1 MSSSDSASVRQYDL
15 LVVGGG
21 VNGAG
26 IARDA
31 AGRGLSVLLCE
42 KDDLASHTSSASTKL
57 IHGGLRYLEHYE
69 FNLVRKAL
77 LERETLLQSAPH
89 IMWPLR
95 FVMPHD
101 EAQRPAWMIRSGLFL
116 YDHLARRRVLPGS
129 NGIRLAH
136 HPAGLPLKKEFTK
149 AFEYSDGWVSD
160 ARLVVLCALDAAER
174 GATVMTRTR
183 CTAVQRHADH
193 WEATLQTSDGASHRV
208 HARAM
213 VNAAGPWASQFLSS
227 VAHQAGTHHL
237 RLIKGSHIVVPRL
250 FEHPYAY
257 IFQNIDKRIIFA
269 IPYEQDFTLIGT
281 TDVDYRADI
290 DEVAIGADEIEYLCT
305 AVNRYFTQSIGPS
318 DVVWTYSGVR
328 PLLEDAST
336 KAAEVTRDYR
346 LALDR
351 SGGAPLM
358 SVFGGKIT
366 TFRKLAEE
374 AVAQLAPL
382 LGSNAPDW
390 THAACL
396 PGGDVQGEVPSSRA
410 VTGFDAYIREMQ
422 SQYSWL
428 PPKLVARYARSY
440 GTRTHQLLLN
450 RTGIADM
457 GEEVASGLY
466 AAELEYLVRHE
477 WARTAADILW
487 RRSKM
492 GLRLPAGTE
501 AVVDA
506 WLVQKG
512 LVPTRT

>member
-1 MSSSDSASVRQYDL
+1 MSSSDSATVRQYDL

-77 LERETLLQSAPH
+77 LEREVLLQSAPH

-101 EAQRPAWMIRSGLFL
+101 EAQRPAWLIRSGLFL
-116 YDHLARRRVLPGS
+116 YDNLARRRVLPGS
-129 NGIRLAH
+129 NGIKLAH
-136 HPAGLPLKKEFTK
+136 HPAGLPLKSEFTK

-183 CTAVQRHADH
+183 CTAVQRHVDH
-193 WEATLQTSDGASHRV
+193 WEATLQTSDGTSQVV
-208 HARAM
+208 HAGAM

-227 VAHQAGTHHL
+227 VANQAGTHHL

-250 FEHPYAY
+250 FEHAYAY
-257 IFQNIDKRIIFA
+257 IFQNVDKRIIFA

-281 TDVDYRADI
+281 TDVDYRGDMDKVTI
-290 DEVAIGADEIEYLCT
+290 STDEIDYLCT
-305 AVNRYFTQSIGPS
+305 AVNRYFKQNISPS

-336 KAAEVTRDYR
+336 NAAEVTRDYR
-346 LALDR
+346 LTLDR
-351 SGGAPLM
+351 EAGAPLM

-374 AVAQLAPL
+374 AVTQLAPL
-382 LGSNAPDW
+382 LGSNAPNW

-396 PGGDVQGEVPSSRA
+396 PGGDVNGGVPDPRS
-410 VTGFDAYIREMQ
+410 VTGFDAYIRNMQ
-422 SQYSWL
+422 SQYDWL
-428 PPKLVARYARSY
+428 PPRLVARYARSY

-450 RTGIADM
+450 RTSIADM
-457 GEEVASGLY
+457 GEEVATGLY
-466 AAELEYLVRHE
+466 AAEIEYLVRTE
-477 WARTAADILW
+477 WACTAADILW

-501 AVVDA
+501 AAVDA

-512 LVPTRT
+512 LVPARA